1 MGIHFAVQC
10 PYLPVAVVIGTCC
23 ERASRRRF
31 QAACLFGKLPGVW
44 SLTAEVFAWGD
55 LGRVPDDIARSNM
68 SMNGGRIRQEA
79 GPEGRT

>member
-1 MGIHFAVQC
+1 MAPVQQTIY
-10 PYLPVAVVIGTCC
+10 PLFIAVVIGTGC
-23 ERASRRRF
+23 ERARLRRF
-31 QAACLFGKLPGVW
+31 QAACFLGKLPGVW

-68 SMNGGRIRQEA
+68 SMSGGRILQEA